1 MYVLLFN
8 VFNKDSK
15 KFIKCFICN
24 WMKKKKMFDNIFIV
38 YDLYDEILYE
48 MVLIWWWWLLLI
60 LIDFFDYRW
69 Y

>member
-1 MYVLLFN
+1 M
-8 VFNKDSK
+8 
-15 KFIKCFICN
+15 
-24 WMKKKKMFDNIFIV
+24 KKKMFDNIFIV
-38 YDLYDEILYE
+38 YDLYDEMLYE

>member
-24 WMKKKKMFDNIFIV
+24 WMKKKMFDNIFIV

>member
-8 VFNKDSK
+8 VFYKDSK
-15 KFIKCFICN
+15 KFIKCFIWN
-24 WMKKKKMFDNIFIV
+24 WMKKKMFDNIFIV
-38 YDLYDEILYE
+38 YDLYDKMLYE